1 MLILMPNIATIVDF
15 GGKHHLGF
23 TVDANYLQ
31 YYFSYIRRSEI
42 KQIVSLK
49 AAAWSQLA
57 DRPLNCS
64 GNHPSWRG
72 YTGSVYISA

>member
-1 MLILMPNIATIVDF
+1 MANIAPVGRFD
-15 GGKHHLGF
+15 GKHHFMF

-49 AAAWSQLA
+49 AATWSQLA

-64 GNHPSWRG
+64 GNHPSWTG